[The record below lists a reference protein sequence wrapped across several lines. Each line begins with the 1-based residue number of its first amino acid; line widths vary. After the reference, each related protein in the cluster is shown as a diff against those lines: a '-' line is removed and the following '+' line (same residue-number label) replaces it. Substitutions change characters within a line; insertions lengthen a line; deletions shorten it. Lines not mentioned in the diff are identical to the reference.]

1 MKYLRFSVLA
11 AVSSLAMTAVSLAHA
26 ADGLDLSTELSRNAW
41 PRLQGR
47 LQLNTVDTASA
58 LHSDSGGS
66 GSRLLSASLL
76 GDYYLTGSWLGQRS
90 SGGLRATSGLL
101 MGPMSLTLSGASLGA
116 KDGFSLSRQSFSL
129 WNALGDSSDYSTTL
143 PYIGIGYTGQSTRGT
158 WGFKADFGLIGVGS
172 NSGLRLGNSANPL
185 QGLDDTLRDMR
196 FKPVIQL
203 GMSYAF

>member
-1 MKYLRFSVLA
+1 MKYLRVSILA
-11 AVSSLAMTAVSLAHA
+11 AVSIMSMAGITLAHA
-26 ADGLDLSTELSRNAW
+26 ADGLGMTAELSQTAW

-47 LQLNTVDTASA
+47 LQLNTVDMSPARYGETSA
-58 LHSDSGGS
+58 S

-101 MGPMSLTLSGASLGA
+101 MGPMSLTLSGTSLGA
-116 KDGFSLSRQSFSL
+116 RNGMSLNHQSFSL
-129 WNALGDSSDYSTTL
+129 WSVASDSSDYSTTL

-172 NSGLRLGNSANPL
+172 SGGLRLGNSSNPL
-185 QGLDDTLRDMR
+185 QGLDETLRDMR